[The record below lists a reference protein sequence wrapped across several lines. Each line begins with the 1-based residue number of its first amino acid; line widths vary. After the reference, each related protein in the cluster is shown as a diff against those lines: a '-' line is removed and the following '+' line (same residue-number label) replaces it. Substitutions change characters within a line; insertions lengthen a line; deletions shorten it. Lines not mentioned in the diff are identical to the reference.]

1 MKKELIKYHY
11 LAIQLF
17 LGLLFGLLLFPS
29 GVKSIIIAVFALLI
43 ISLCFKRKFFFRKFF
58 FLLNASVYLLLI
70 CTIIYSENLELAFKK
85 LETMASL
92 MIFPLLFSFINDEE
106 IKLLFAHLNKYLWIY
121 ISSVFLLNSAPFL
134 WYLLTN
140 YSFEDIIKHYNYII
154 IVDIGKYSIHPIYIA
169 MHCCLA
175 IIFSIHLYKTLKN
188 KVEKIIL
195 ICINISL
202 ILFLL
207 IYARKGPVLA
217 FIVTLAIVSFIN
229 KSINLKYSFYVILA
243 LTLLL
248 IAVPKTRN
256 RFIELTKIERS
267 TNIDSNST
275 NKRYSIYLNTIKLIT
290 ESPLFGYGIGDYN
303 DVLSKKYI
311 INKERA
317 LIGKNYNS
325 HNQYFSFTL
334 IGGFLLLLLFLVTQI
349 INIKN
354 CVKNHN
360 EILIMLLIFF
370 GLLMCTENILER
382 EYGVI
387 FFAFFLNFFN
397 LKNYIKFE

>member
-154 IVDIGKYSIHPIYIA
+154 QYYMCLCLINLSFTEVWIYIVD
-169 MHCCLA
+169 
-175 IIFSIHLYKTLKN
+175 LYQ
-188 KVEKIIL
+188 
-195 ICINISL
+195 
-202 ILFLL
+202 
-207 IYARKGPVLA
+207 
-217 FIVTLAIVSFIN
+217 
-229 KSINLKYSFYVILA
+229 FY
-243 LTLLL
+243 
-248 IAVPKTRN
+248 P
-256 RFIELTKIERS
+256 F
-267 TNIDSNST
+267 
-275 NKRYSIYLNTIKLIT
+275 RYCS
-290 ESPLFGYGIGDYN
+290 
-303 DVLSKKYI
+303 
-311 INKERA
+311 
-317 LIGKNYNS
+317 
-325 HNQYFSFTL
+325 
-334 IGGFLLLLLFLVTQI
+334 
-349 INIKN
+349 
-354 CVKNHN
+354 
-360 EILIMLLIFF
+360 
-370 GLLMCTENILER
+370 
-382 EYGVI
+382 
-387 FFAFFLNFFN
+387 
-397 LKNYIKFE
+397 